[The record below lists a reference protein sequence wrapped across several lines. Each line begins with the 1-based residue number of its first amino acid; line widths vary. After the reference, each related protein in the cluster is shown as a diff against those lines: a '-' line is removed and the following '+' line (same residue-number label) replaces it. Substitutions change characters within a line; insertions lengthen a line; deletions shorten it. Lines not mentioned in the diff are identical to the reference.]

1 MLGMMNCPTDNV
13 EFYSASPSSKRAFL
27 ASSTSPTST
36 SSDDATNS
44 QNRHTTEDDTVRVF
58 SEAKDKPQL
67 TYTED
72 GRKMV
77 DGKIQEGDYP
87 KADPMQMWEKLILS
101 KLAAGQLK
109 DDLQQKAVPFKHR
122 RNSSDE
128 SSDRPTPS
136 IPEPLNSQKIQPT
149 TPIQVN
155 SVRLMDCSS
164 KSMSLPL
171 KYSTTDIV

>member
-13 EFYSASPSSKRAFL
+13 EFYSASPSSKRALL
-27 ASSTSPTST
+27 AGSTTPTST

-44 QNRHTTEDDTVRVF
+44 QNTTHEDTVRVF
-58 SEAKDKPQL
+58 SEAKDKPQV

-77 DGKIQEGDYP
+77 DGKILEGDYP

-101 KLAAGQLK
+101 KIATGQLK
-109 DDLQQKAVPFKHR
+109 DDLQQQAVPFKHR
-122 RNSSDE
+122 RKCSDE

-136 IPEPLNSQKIQPT
+136 IPEHINSQKIQPT

-171 KYSTTDIV
+171 KFSTTDIV